1 LISLRFSNRSV
12 IFIKTGK
19 LGVVFQLSIKY
30 KHGDCLRLNIV
41 FSLSILT
48 ATAFDVKSNA
58 FSSEHR
64 SSNNPHLQKVGRMA
78 CTVNAP
84 L

>member
-1 LISLRFSNRSV
+1 V

-19 LGVVFQLSIKY
+19 LGVVFQLSTKYY
-30 KHGDCLRLNIV
+30 KHGYCLRLNIV

-58 FSSEHR
+58 FSSEHC
-64 SSNNPHLQKVGRMA
+64 SSNNPHLQKVARMA
-78 CTVNAP
+78 CTMNTP